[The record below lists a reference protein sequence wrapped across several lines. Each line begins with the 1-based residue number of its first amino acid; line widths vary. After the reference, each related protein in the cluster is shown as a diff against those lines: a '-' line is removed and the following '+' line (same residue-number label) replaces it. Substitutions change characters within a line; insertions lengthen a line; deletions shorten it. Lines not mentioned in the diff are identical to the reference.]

1 MSSETVIKVQRLL
14 KLPKVTK
21 RDGTIIYRVGA
32 IMAAMEGVNHN
43 KRQRSYGAR
52 DKEEIINAII
62 KLHKEG
68 YSQVDI
74 AKQLNIS
81 RGTIKRWNDDLHFIK
96 ARTSGEAGK
105 IKNKIYHYDE
115 DYFQVIQSPNQSYVL
130 GYITGDGTISD
141 RNKSKRLVLS
151 LAEADKQ
158 LLYDIGRELN
168 IEAAIKFRSKNAA
181 NEQNKYSLTINS
193 TKMCNDLIT
202 LGIGPRK
209 TGKERWIKFTEEALQ
224 WAYLRGFFD
233 ADGHIRVYMRNG
245 YQKARLGFTGNH
257 EMLESILIFLKSK
270 GFAKNVNSIT
280 RKKGCSDLY
289 LSSVEEIRL
298 IAKELY
304 KYGDIKL
311 NRKYE
316 KLSSLMI

>member
-21 RDGTIIYRVGA
+21 YNRAINYRVGT

-52 DKEEIINAII
+52 DKEEIIYAII

-74 AKQLNIS
+74 AKQLNIN
-81 RGTIKRWNDDLHFIK
+81 RGTIKRWNDDLHFID
-96 ARTSGEAGK
+96 ARTPGGAGK
-105 IKNKIYHYDE
+105 LKNKIYHYDE
-115 DYFQVIQSPNQSYVL
+115 DYFQVIQTPNQAYVV
-130 GYITGDGTISD
+130 GYITGDGTIYD
-141 RNKSKRLVLS
+141 RKKSKRLVLS
-151 LAEADKQ
+151 LAEADKE

-168 IEAAIKFRSKNAA
+168 VETAIKFRRKNAA

-209 TGKERWIKFTEEALQ
+209 TGKERWIDFAEETLNLKG
-224 WAYLRGFFD
+224 LRK
-233 ADGHIRVYMRNG
+233 M
-245 YQKARLGFTGNH
+245 
-257 EMLESILIFLKSK
+257 
-270 GFAKNVNSIT
+270 
-280 RKKGCSDLY
+280 
-289 LSSVEEIRL
+289 
-298 IAKELY
+298 
-304 KYGDIKL
+304 
-311 NRKYE
+311 
-316 KLSSLMI
+316 